1 MTVNDQDPY
10 SQDPL
15 DSDPDET
22 SEWQE
27 SLQQLVQAKGHG
39 RGREIMLSLLQT
51 SHELQLN
58 VPQVPTTDYINT
70 IAPENEPE
78 FPGDEELERR
88 YRRWIRWNAAITVHR
103 AQRPGIG
110 VGGHISTYAS
120 SAALY
125 EVGFNHFFRGLDHP
139 GGGDQIFFQGHA
151 SPGMYARS
159 FLEGRLGEDDLDG
172 FRQEKSHAPHA
183 LPSYPHPRLMP
194 DYWQYP
200 TVSMGLGPINAIYQA
215 QANKYLTNRG
225 IKDASDSHVWAFLG
239 DGEMDEVES
248 RGQLQVAANEGLDNL
263 TFVVNCNLQRLD
275 GPVRGNGK
283 IIQELEA
290 FFRGAG
296 WNVIKVVWGREWD
309 DLLAHDD
316 SGALLNLMNVTP
328 DGDYQTY
335 KAENGAY
342 VREHFFGRDER
353 AAALVKDYS
362 DEQIWNLKR
371 GGHDYRK
378 VYAAFKAAVEH
389 KGQPT
394 VILAKTIK
402 GYGLGPHF
410 EGRNATHQMKKM
422 TLEDLK
428 HFRDGMQI
436 PISDAQLE
444 ANPYLPPYFHP
455 GEQDET
461 VQYMLDRRR
470 NLGGYLPERRT
481 HHVPITLP
489 GDEAYA
495 LPKKGSGN
503 QEIATTM
510 AFVRLLKDLLR
521 SKDFGHRIVPIIPD
535 EARTFG
541 MDAYFP
547 TAKIYNPNGQ
557 HYTSVDRELLLA
569 YKESPQGQI
578 VHVGINEAGA
588 MAAFTAAGTSY
599 ATHGEP
605 LIPVYIFY
613 SMFGFQRTGDA
624 NWAAGDQMARGFVV
638 GATAGRTTLTGEGL
652 QHADGHSPLLAST
665 NPATVSY
672 DPAYGYEIA
681 HIVRAGLDRMYGG
694 NHPDPNVMYYLT
706 VYNEPLVQPAEPADV
721 DVDGIVRGI
730 HRISVSEGEGP
741 RAQIFASGVGVP
753 WALEAQQLLR
763 EDWGVQADVWSV
775 TSWAELRRDGL
786 AADEHNFLHPGEEPR
801 TAYLTEKLQGA
812 AGPVVAVSDYMH
824 AVQDQIRPWV
834 PNRYATLGADGFG
847 FSDTRA
853 AARRFFKIDGPSVV
867 VRTLQALAEEG
878 AVDRSLAAQA
888 IEKYRLHDVTAGTSG
903 NAGGES

>member
-1 MTVNDQDPY
+1 VTVNDQDPY

-786 AADEHNFLHPGEEPR
+786 AADEYNFLHPGEEPR

>member
-10 SQDPL
+10 SQDSL

-139 GGGDQIFFQGHA
+139 SGGDQVFFQGHA

-194 DYWQYP
+194 DYWQFP

-225 IKDASDSHVWAFLG
+225 IKDLSDSHVWAFLG

-309 DLLAHDD
+309 DLLARDD
-316 SGALLNLMNVTP
+316 AGALLNLMNVTP

-335 KAENGAY
+335 KAESGAY

-353 AAALVKDYS
+353 AAALVKDYT

-444 ANPYLPPYFHP
+444 SNPYQPPYFHP

-470 NLGGYLPERRT
+470 SLGGYLPERRS

-521 SKDFGHRIVPIIPD
+521 SKDFGNRIVPIIPD

-665 NPATVSY
+665 NPATVAY

-730 HRISVSEGEGP
+730 HRISVAEGEGP

-775 TSWAELRRDGL
+775 TSWSELRRDGL
-786 AADEHNFLHPGEEPR
+786 AADEHNFLFPGEEPR
-801 TAYLTEKLQGA
+801 TAYLTEKLKDVQ
-812 AGPVVAVSDYMH
+812 GPVVAVSDFMH

-834 PNRYATLGADGFG
+834 PNRFATLGADGFG

-878 AVDRSLAAQA
+878 AVDRGLAAQA